1 MNATETL
8 FRELVSMWRPIPPQ
22 RLSAWAE
29 ENIHLPA
36 GLSAVPGR
44 LALWA
49 YQRDILDAVLD
60 PRNERISVLKAAR
73 TGYSTLLAAITG
85 YYSVVEPSSILAV
98 LPVDDDARS
107 FMVQQIESVFAVSP
121 PLADVLGG
129 PESGKTS
136 RNTML
141 FRRYMGGSLRVVS
154 ARSPRNLRAH
164 SASILLLD
172 EIDGYEITGEGSPVA
187 LAERRTASFGD
198 RRIIAGSTPTTSDSA
213 IAARYEESDK
223 RVFECPCPSC
233 GAFAELRW
241 ADIHWP
247 EGRPEEAAWCCPSCG
262 VLHSDADHKADMVA
276 AGRWRATAPFK
287 GHAGFKLS
295 ALVSLF
301 PACAWPALAAEFVA
315 AKRNPHLLRPWI
327 NTVLGEVLKTEE
339 DDPIQ
344 AAELMALAEPMSL
357 DAIPAEV
364 LVLTSGVDCQG
375 DRLEIVTIGHTRE
388 DDWLILSHDVLIGDP
403 LADAVWADLHDLL
416 GEKYPHP
423 LGRKIGRDATVIDAG
438 DGRMMDRVLAFCS
451 GNRDLRLIPGKGAP
465 GLGRPSLTPTASRRA
480 RALQIVGVDGIKSR
494 VFDRLS
500 QRSGIRFSDQLGE
513 SFYLQL
519 VSERSVVRY
528 VRGRPERR
536 FERIPGRLA
545 EALDA
550 SVYAIAATAAVAIDP
565 VRRSEELKG
574 HPVTPVIPVVI
585 RSAWLDK
592 GRYY

>member
-1 MNATETL
+1 MNQTEAL
-8 FRELVSMWRPIPPQ
+8 FGELLPLWRPIPPQ
-22 RLSAWAE
+22 RLSDWAE
-29 ENIHLPA
+29 ENIYLPA

-73 TGYSTLLAAITG
+73 TGYSTLLAAICGHYT
-85 YYSVVEPSSILAV
+85 VVEPSSILAV

-121 PLADVLGG
+121 ALADVLGG

-141 FRRYMGGSLRVVS
+141 FRRFMGGSLRVVS

-164 SASILLLD
+164 SARILLLD
-172 EIDGYEITGEGSPVA
+172 EIDGYELTGEGSPVA
-187 LAERRTASFGD
+187 LAERRTTSFGD

-213 IAARYEESDK
+213 IAARYEDSDK

-233 GAFAELRW
+233 GAFAELKW
-241 ADIHWP
+241 ADIQWP
-247 EGRPEEAAWCCPSCG
+247 EGKPEEAEWCCPSCG
-262 VLHSDADHKADMVA
+262 VYHSDAEHKAGMVA

-301 PACAWPALAAEFVA
+301 PACAWPALAAEFVT

-327 NTVLGEVLKTEE
+327 NTVLGEVWKTEE

-344 AAELMALAEPMSL
+344 AAELMALAEPIGL
-357 DAIPAEV
+357 DAIPADV
-364 LVLTSGVDCQG
+364 LSLTSGVDCQG
-375 DRLEIVTIGHTRE
+375 DRLEIVTIGHTRADE
-388 DDWLILSHDVLIGDP
+388 WHWLDHSVLIGDP
-403 LADAVWADLHDLL
+403 LADAVWSDLRDLL
-416 GEKYPHP
+416 AERYPHP
-423 LGRKIGRDATVIDAG
+423 LGRQIGRDVTCIDAG
-438 DGRMMDRVLAFCS
+438 DGRMMDRVMAFCS
-451 GNRDLRLIPGKGAP
+451 GNRDFRLVPGKGAP
-465 GLGRPSLTPTASRRA
+465 GLGRPALPPTASRRA
-480 RALQIVGVDGIKSR
+480 RALQIVGVDGIKTR
-494 VFDRLS
+494 LFDRLA
-500 QRSGIRFSDQLGE
+500 QRSGIRFSDQLPE

-519 VSERSVVRY
+519 ISERSVVRY

-550 SVYAIAATAAVAIDP
+550 SVYALAAKAAINVDP
-565 VRRSEELKG
+565 ARRSEELKG
-574 HPVTPVIPVVI
+574 NPVAQPFPTVI
-585 RSAWLDK
+585 RSAWLEK
-592 GRYY
+592 GRM